1 MRPTNCAKT
10 RYRTLDGTCNNLDNP
25 IWGVANGKYSRLLT
39 AKYGDGVGSPTLSVT
54 GQVLPNARTVSLV
67 AFGEQR
73 IQDPLFTLVNMQF
86 GQIITHD
93 MSMQSGG
100 TQSRRHPTRCCT
112 QDRKIFPSTQTANK
126 QCYPILTPTEIDP
139 IHQQTGATCSNF
151 VRTLTDRDNGCPGV
165 QPNQPAE
172 QLTTVTSFLDLS
184 LVYGNSAAQNQP
196 IRAFQ
201 RGRMIVETK
210 PSGDFPPQTPNVTT
224 DCDVQSRNEICYLT
238 GDGRVNQNPG
248 LTILQITLLREH
260 NRLADVLGHINSH
273 WDDETL
279 FQEARRINIA
289 QYQNIVYYEWLPIFL
304 GTDNM
309 LKNRLIYKTTPGSYV
324 NDYDSSIDPS
334 VINSHATAAFR
345 YFHTQIVG
353 LLE

>member
-1 MRPTNCAKT
+1 
-10 RYRTLDGTCNNLDNP
+10 
-25 IWGVANGKYSRLLT
+25 
-39 AKYGDGVGSPTLSVT
+39 
-54 GQVLPNARTVSLV
+54 
-67 AFGEQR
+67 
-73 IQDPLFTLVNMQF
+73 
-86 GQIITHD
+86 

-112 QDRKIFPSTQTANK
+112 QDNKIFPATQTANK
-126 QCYPILTPTEIDP
+126 QCYPILTPKEIDP
-139 IHQQTGATCSNF
+139 IHQQTGSTCSNF

-165 QPNQPAE
+165 TAQQPAE

-184 LVYGNSAAQNQP
+184 LVYGNSPAQNQP

-210 PSGDFPPQTPNVTT
+210 QSGDFPPQTPNVTT

-304 GTDNM
+304 GADNM

-324 NDYDSSIDPS
+324 NDYDGTIDPS